1 MTLTISAVTRV
12 RTPVDVS
19 FNESSNR
26 LSWTMVNDTLSYVE
40 DIGAYIIYLP
50 VTGYIIK
57 ITGGNCLENVTI
69 TLNLA
74 RNEFILPT
82 SDCPDSNTE
91 SRIDNGANFMVQIK
105 ALNNY
110 TDVSES
116 RFTTYTPFM
125 IKTKEIGRP

>member
-1 MTLTISAVTRV
+1 MTLTISAVTSV

-26 LSWTMVNDTLSYVE
+26 LSWTMVNNTLSYVE
-40 DIGAYIIYLP
+40 DIEAYIIYLP
-50 VTGYIIK
+50 VTGYIIE

-110 TDVSES
+110 TDVGES
-116 RFTTYTPFM
+116 RFTTPFLM
-125 IKTKEIGRP
+125 KTKEIGRP